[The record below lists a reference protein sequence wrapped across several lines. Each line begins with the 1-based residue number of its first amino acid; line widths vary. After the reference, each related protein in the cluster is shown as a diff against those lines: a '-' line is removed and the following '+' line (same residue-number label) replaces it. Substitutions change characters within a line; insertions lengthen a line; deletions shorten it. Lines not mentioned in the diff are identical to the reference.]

1 MVTNMEKNIQ
11 KDNTRV
17 LILTGSS
24 IPSEMEKIIGE
35 LPSGLIPI
43 NGVPVI
49 FRTINNLISKNYSK
63 ISIAVDYKKEKIM
76 KMLNKKYNEQVNF
89 EFIDVDQK
97 LAAGNSIIT
106 SIKKIKEKHLL
117 VILGFTV
124 IEKNILQSKNFKK
137 DFILSTSNFS
147 KSNKWCVVKVKEK
160 KIEAIYE
167 KEKGIEAGSDF
178 QALIGVYFFKNTNTL
193 KKISKKKDNKIKIEI
208 NELLTEYNKIKP
220 ISVIKTK
227 NWSEANRNNN
237 YFKSKKNLF
246 PSRFFNF
253 INLDEKNGIVT
264 KKSADKNKLKSE
276 ISWYKLIP
284 QKIKLKTPKIISIN
298 QKEPSI
304 TMEYVQLPTLSEIW
318 LYSEINLKNGIKI
331 LKEIEKIINEFKI
344 EKHNVSKNDY
354 FQIYIKK
361 TDKRIN
367 ELLSKNSKFKKI
379 FNQEE
384 VIINDQIY
392 KNWKNIRKE
401 IFVLSESLF
410 NKNDNCLIHGDLC
423 FSNILYNLKNNQH
436 KLIDPRGKWGTSIF
450 GDIKYDVAKIRH
462 SLIGGYDSINNGLFS
477 IKYEKNKINFEIYK
491 PDTYE
496 EISKKMDLWIS
507 KNWNLND
514 VKLIEGL
521 LFISMLPLHQ
531 NDFKKQLAFYSV
543 GIQRLNEVLFT

>member
-1 MVTNMEKNIQ
+1 MITNMEKNIQ

-167 KEKGIEAGSDF
+167 KEKGVEAGSDF

-392 KNWKNIRKE
+392 KNWKNIKKE

>member
-1 MVTNMEKNIQ
+1 MVTNMGKNIQ

-246 PSRFFNF
+246 PSRFV
-253 INLDEKNGIVT
+253 D
-264 KKSADKNKLKSE
+264 
-276 ISWYKLIP
+276 
-284 QKIKLKTPKIISIN
+284 
-298 QKEPSI
+298 
-304 TMEYVQLPTLSEIW
+304 
-318 LYSEINLKNGIKI
+318 
-331 LKEIEKIINEFKI
+331 
-344 EKHNVSKNDY
+344 
-354 FQIYIKK
+354 
-361 TDKRIN
+361 
-367 ELLSKNSKFKKI
+367 
-379 FNQEE
+379 
-384 VIINDQIY
+384 
-392 KNWKNIRKE
+392 
-401 IFVLSESLF
+401 
-410 NKNDNCLIHGDLC
+410 
-423 FSNILYNLKNNQH
+423 
-436 KLIDPRGKWGTSIF
+436 
-450 GDIKYDVAKIRH
+450 
-462 SLIGGYDSINNGLFS
+462 
-477 IKYEKNKINFEIYK
+477 
-491 PDTYE
+491 
-496 EISKKMDLWIS
+496 
-507 KNWNLND
+507 
-514 VKLIEGL
+514 
-521 LFISMLPLHQ
+521 
-531 NDFKKQLAFYSV
+531 
-543 GIQRLNEVLFT
+543 

>member
-1 MVTNMEKNIQ
+1 MITNMEKNIQ

-264 KKSADKNKLKSE
+264 KKSVDKNKLKSE

-392 KNWKNIRKE
+392 KNWKNIKKE

>member
-1 MVTNMEKNIQ
+1 MITNMEKNIQ

-392 KNWKNIRKE
+392 KNWKNIKKE